1 MFVLSKTFKPRLSRF
16 SPFRLRARKCLQWL
30 SGEFAACEFGRVER
44 RDQLLAWGLGGTSYS
59 FTRQVPI
66 LRKYHLLTGSF
77 LAFHIFWSCLFVKL
91 DDGVD
96 EEDFLK
102 QNLRIF

>member
-1 MFVLSKTFKPRLSRF
+1 MFTMF
-16 SPFRLRARKCLQWL
+16 
-30 SGEFAACEFGRVER
+30 SGEFGILLLQLFLFLLLHLLRTSTTTACEFGRVER

-102 QNLRIF
+102 RNLRIF